1 MTGNTKESGRTK
13 GTVEMHGERA
23 MVAERVF
30 EAPRARVW
38 AAYNDPKLI
47 PRWWGPAQLTNRV
60 ERMEVWPGGKWRI
73 VSTAADG
80 TEFGFHG
87 EYREV
92 VPPEKLVQTFVW
104 EGAPNDALVQ
114 TATFHEEGNRT
125 RMKLYVEFPSAANR
139 KAMVDTGMEG
149 GMREGWDRLDVLLA
163 AA

>member
-1 MTGNTKESGRTK
+1 MNANENESGRPN

-30 EAPRARVW
+30 DAPRARVW

-47 PRWWGPAQLTNRV
+47 ARWWGPARMTNRV
-60 ERMEVWPGGKWRI
+60 ERMEVRPGGTWRI
-73 VSTAADG
+73 VSTATDG

-125 RMKLYVEFPSAANR
+125 RMRLYVEFPSAANR
-139 KAMVDTGMEG
+139 QAMVVTGMEG
-149 GMREGWDRLDVLLA
+149 GMREGWSRLDAVLA
-163 AA
+163 EA